1 MLFKNQQPNI
11 VDYFQRENR
20 IDIKPLKKKYKII
33 FDLQTKE
40 HASNFCLIFSGLK
53 PGRLKVIEIKDFK
66 WNKTVTKSNST
77 EPKELKIAK

>member
-1 MLFKNQQPNI
+1 M
-11 VDYFQRENR
+11 
-20 IDIKPLKKKYKII
+20 KKKYKII

-53 PGRLKVIEIKDFK
+53 PGRLKVIEIKDYK

-77 EPKELKIAK
+77 EPKELKIANKRNRSAFEIMSLT